1 MNLEEMV
8 EIMNFKLIHK
18 KGGYLKN
25 LKALKDSDT
34 SSEWQLLQFLDSL
47 Y

>member
-1 MNLEEMV
+1 MV

-25 LKALKDSDT
+25 LKVHRDSDT
-34 SSEWQLLQFLDSL
+34 SSE
-47 Y
+47 